1 MRDLRIAT
9 QFRRT
14 ERVDSARRV
23 PLVGAPQGVPCGK
36 SVEQMRRDTEVYLSQ
51 LFGREVK
58 ILGPAKP

>member
-1 MRDLRIAT
+1 MRDLRMVT

-51 LFGREVK
+51 LFGR
-58 ILGPAKP
+58 

>member
-1 MRDLRIAT
+1 MRDLRMVT

-23 PLVGAPQGVPCGK
+23 PLVGSPQGVPCGK

-58 ILGPAKP
+58 ILARTKP

>member
-1 MRDLRIAT
+1 MRDLRMAT

-14 ERVDSARRV
+14 ERVDSAKV
-23 PLVGAPQGVPCGK
+23 KLLSPPQGASCGK

-58 ILGPAKP
+58 ILARAKP

>member
-23 PLVGAPQGVPCGK
+23 PLVGAPHGVPCGK
-36 SVEQMRRDTEVYLSQ
+36 SVEQMRHDTEAYLSQ

-58 ILGPAKP
+58 ILARTKP

>member
-1 MRDLRIAT
+1 MPDLRLAT

-14 ERVDSARRV
+14 DRVDSAKV
-23 PLVGAPQGVPCGK
+23 KLLSPPPQGASCGK

-58 ILGPAKP
+58 ILAHTKP

>member
-1 MRDLRIAT
+1 MRDLRMVT

-58 ILGPAKP
+58 ILARTKP